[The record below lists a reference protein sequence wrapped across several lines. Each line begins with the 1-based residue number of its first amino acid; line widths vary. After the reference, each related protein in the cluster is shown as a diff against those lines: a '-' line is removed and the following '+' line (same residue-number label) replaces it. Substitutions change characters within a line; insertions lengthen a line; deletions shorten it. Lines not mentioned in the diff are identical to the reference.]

1 MADRKTSEPAS
12 ARQSQAVPPPAF
24 PTHNSPRVWFI
35 TQALSPLAVRLIR
48 LLLGHGDYVV
58 ACLPPRDV
66 NDEAISAEFREL
78 ASECRAAAGGGE
90 GLTSS
95 AGPTTAGTAPSS
107 FGQGTRSKDREGW
120 KDRIRAIR
128 CDGSMMSHCSGAIS
142 EAVHIFGRIDILLCC
157 SSAAAI
163 GSVEELDGTSLVG
176 EQFEI
181 NFFSHVNFIKAAL
194 PQLRAQKTGHIIALS
209 NIGGHI
215 GTPGMPI
222 TTAATWALEGYCDSL
237 AYEIAPFNIK
247 VTIVQPQTEVSL
259 LTNKIVFA
267 PVMPEYEASAAA
279 AAAAAS
285 SYAATD
291 NNPNSLIYEEES
303 PEPEAPLS
311 SLRGMLFNLLGEYGH
326 PNVKLTQEMLA
337 APNEPQRRYPQLPA
351 SSLDKLLLETVH
363 ALAAIGGLEN
373 PPTRHIVGFD
383 AAAAVEEKLK
393 TVTEELED
401 FVETSLSVDI
411 FDSELKQEARE
422 GKAPGQV
429 PQQEEQ

>member
-1 MADRKTSEPAS
+1 M
-12 ARQSQAVPPPAF
+12 
-24 PTHNSPRVWFI
+24 WLI

-58 ACLPPRDV
+58 ACLPPQDV
-66 NDEAISAEFREL
+66 TNDAVSAEFREL
-78 ASECRAAAGGGE
+78 ASECRAAAGGDE
-90 GLTSS
+90 GLFSS
-95 AGPTTAGTAPSS
+95 AGPTAGTAAPSS
-107 FGQGTRSKDREGW
+107 SGQGAKNKDREGW

-142 EAVHIFGRIDILLCC
+142 EAVHIFGRIDIMLCC

-181 NFFSHVNFIKAAL
+181 NFFSHINFIKAAL
-194 PQLRAQKTGHIIALS
+194 PQLRAQNTGHIIVLS
-209 NIGGHI
+209 SIGGHI

-247 VTIVQPQTEVSL
+247 VTIVQPETEVLL

-279 AAAAAS
+279 ASAAAAAAS

-291 NNPNSLIYEEES
+291 NNPNNSEEDS
-303 PEPEAPLS
+303 SEPETPLT
-311 SLRGMLFNLLGEYGH
+311 SLRGMLSNMLADYGR
-326 PNVKLTQEMLA
+326 PPVRLTQEI
-337 APNEPQRRYPQLPA
+337 PTEPQRHYPQLPA

-383 AAAAVEEKLK
+383 AATAVEEKLK

-411 FDSELKQEARE
+411 FDSELKKEARE
-422 GKAPGQV
+422 GKAPGQAS
-429 PQQEEQ
+429 QQEEQ